1 MWPVIL
7 GPSMMWALILGFSLG
22 KGGVL
27 KTLFSLRCL
36 EGLSEREPLLK
47 CQRKIC
53 INQCD
58 WALLILDAL
67 KKNYTCKL
75 MLLFWSG
82 AGGGKI
88 DAFSKNLLLLIII
101 IKNLLFS
108 FNLHIS
114 HYLLDTPMNEVSAL
128 QSPSGAMLQGRNKLP
143 NWKTLPFSL
152 A

>member
-36 EGLSEREPLLK
+36 AGLSEREPLLK
-47 CQRKIC
+47 FQRKVY

-58 WALLILDAL
+58 SDLLTLDAFL
-67 KKNYTCKL
+67 KQTYTCKL

-82 AGGGKI
+82 VGGGK
-88 DAFSKNLLLLIII
+88 KNRCIFQKNPLLLIIK
-101 IKNLLFS
+101 KNLLFS

-114 HYLLDTPMNEVSAL
+114 HYLLDTPLNEVRAL
-128 QSPSGAMLQGRNKLP
+128 QSPSGAMLQGRNSQTEKPYL
-143 NWKTLPFSL
+143 L